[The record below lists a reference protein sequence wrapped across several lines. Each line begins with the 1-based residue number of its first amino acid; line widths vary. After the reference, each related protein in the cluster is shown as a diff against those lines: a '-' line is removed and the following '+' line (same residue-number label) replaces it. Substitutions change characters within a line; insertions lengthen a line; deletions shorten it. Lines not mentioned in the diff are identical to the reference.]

1 MFCVPARGR
10 SYSYR
15 ERRYGVFAYALRFP
29 CEVDADNVQAD
40 HKYGVL
46 WVALSRWNAPKPSG
60 SRAKSMSKGAV
71 KGGKDEQPETAQ
83 SR

>member
-29 CEVDADNVQAD
+29 CEVDADSMQAD
-40 HKYGVL
+40 YKYSVL
-46 WVALSRWNAPKPSG
+46 WGALSRNG
-60 SRAKSMSKGAV
+60 IRASTTKSNRGCR
-71 KGGKDEQPETAQ
+71 PL
-83 SR
+83 